1 MFSSHNESIE
11 TLTEDASSLFK
22 LVEEVRFNEHTE
34 KEINRE
40 SRYVSVNDNPQPVD
54 RREAIGGLDENGV
67 PVVVRTTITVS
78 DLPDNTITKKITNR
92 IMDNIIVSSVSKLY

>member
-22 LVEEVRFNEHTE
+22 LVEEVRYNEHTE
-34 KEINRE
+34 KEINKE
-40 SRYVSVNDNPQPVD
+40 SRYVSADENPLPIV
-54 RREAIGGLDENGV
+54 RREAVGGLDENGD
-67 PVVVRTTITVS
+67 PVIVRTTITVS
-78 DLPDNTITKKITNR
+78 DLPDGTITKKITNR

>member
-22 LVEEVRFNEHTE
+22 LVEEVRFNEHTN

-40 SRYVSVNDNPQPVD
+40 SRYVSADENPLPVD
-54 RREAIGGLDENGV
+54 RREAVGGLDENGD
-67 PVVVRTTITVS
+67 PVVVRTTTTVS
-78 DLPDNTITKKITNR
+78 DLPDNTITKKTTNR